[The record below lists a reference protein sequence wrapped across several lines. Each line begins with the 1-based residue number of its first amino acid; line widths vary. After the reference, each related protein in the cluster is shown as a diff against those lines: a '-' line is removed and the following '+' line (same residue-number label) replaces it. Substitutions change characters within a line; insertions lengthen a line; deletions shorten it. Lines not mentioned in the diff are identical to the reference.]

1 MKALPVSLGASL
13 LLHAGGFLLGGVFL
27 VAPATYEVDPS
38 YGGLGVSL
46 VAAGPEAPHA
56 DLAPRDAD
64 REVLRPDGEEPRAA
78 LAAPTGPVSG
88 DGSSPVPGTAP
99 ITLQSPGGS
108 WTAGRPGSLGNVP
121 PRYPELARRLG
132 QEGRVVL
139 TVAVDPA
146 GRPATV
152 AIATSSGFPLL
163 DESALDAVRRW
174 RFHPRRLAA
183 LSVASTVEIPIRFQL
198 DQH

>member
-1 MKALPVSLGASL
+1 MKTVPVSLGASL
-13 LLHAGGFLLGGVFL
+13 LLHAGGFFLGGVLL
-27 VAPATYEVDPS
+27 VAPANYEVDPS

-46 VAAGPEAPHA
+46 VAAGPEAPQA

-64 REVLRPDGEEPRAA
+64 QGVMRPDGEMPRAVP
-78 LAAPTGPVSG
+78 AAPTGPVSG

-108 WTAGRPGSLGNVP
+108 WTAGRPGSLGNAP

-139 TVAVDPA
+139 TVAVDPT
-146 GRPATV
+146 GRPVTV
-152 AIATSSGFPLL
+152 AVAASSGFLLL
-163 DESALDAVRRW
+163 DESALEAVRRW
-174 RFHPRRLAA
+174 RFHPRRLAT

-198 DQH
+198 DQQ

>member
-1 MKALPVSLGASL
+1 MKTLPVSFGASL
-13 LLHAGGFLLGGVFL
+13 LLHAGGLLLGGVFL
-27 VAPATYEVDPS
+27 VAPANYEVDPS
-38 YGGLGVSL
+38 YGGFGVSL
-46 VAAGPEAPHA
+46 VAAGPEVPRSG
-56 DLAPRDAD
+56 LTPRDAD
-64 REVLRPDGEEPRAA
+64 QEVIRANGEAPRTTPAA
-78 LAAPTGPVSG
+78 KTAPVRG
-88 DGSSPVPGTAP
+88 DTSSLVPGTAP

-108 WTAGRPGSLGNVP
+108 WTAGRPGSLGNAP

-139 TVAVDPA
+139 TVAVDPT

-163 DESALDAVRRW
+163 DGSALEAVRRW

-183 LSVASTVEIPIRFQL
+183 LSMASTVDIPIRFQL
-198 DQH
+198 DQQ